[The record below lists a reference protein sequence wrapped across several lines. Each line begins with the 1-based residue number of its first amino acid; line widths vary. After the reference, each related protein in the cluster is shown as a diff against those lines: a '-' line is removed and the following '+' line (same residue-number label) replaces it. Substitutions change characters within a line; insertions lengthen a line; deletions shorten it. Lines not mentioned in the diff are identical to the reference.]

1 MPRKRFHLSLYQD
14 LNADDSVKPPLQ
26 SHVVFTLVP
35 EGINGM
41 YHTAHPVIY
50 KVWDLR
56 YNCFTEL
63 GVCTARKDSSGHIIP
78 VNGRIVPGGEYAA
91 LIRQGGS
98 TCWTE
103 TRKWQDAD
111 TFDSILVKND
121 SNTPQAFALCLPIIQ
136 EDEYEPTLH
145 PVLLFNQIGHEEFL
159 RIRVHVKL
167 QAWYSGTIFE
177 NGKQV
182 KDIGKLVPLVDENNK
197 PWTIDIK
204 EQPFTSSW
212 SIQQRA
218 DGKIRIQSAD
228 NRKSERMQAE
238 LRGDLQK
245 LARDVKELNN
255 RINVDNGITIED
267 RIRELE
273 KSVEVKGKEVDGLRI
288 AINTTNEETKTSAS
302 NLTTGIA
309 ALNSQFGD
317 VDARL
322 MHTNATVQSLEAFVK
337 ADHDDKAAWRSG
349 LNDVKSMLEAC
360 EGKVT
365 MLQSSVKQMRAR
377 VEKAESSI
385 KEMMEEMG

>member
-1 MPRKRFHLSLYQD
+1 
-14 LNADDSVKPPLQ
+14 
-26 SHVVFTLVP
+26 
-35 EGINGM
+35 
-41 YHTAHPVIY
+41 
-50 KVWDLR
+50 
-56 YNCFTEL
+56 
-63 GVCTARKDSSGHIIP
+63 
-78 VNGRIVPGGEYAA
+78 
-91 LIRQGGS
+91 
-98 TCWTE
+98 
-103 TRKWQDAD
+103 
-111 TFDSILVKND
+111 
-121 SNTPQAFALCLPIIQ
+121 
-136 EDEYEPTLH
+136 
-145 PVLLFNQIGHEEFL
+145 
-159 RIRVHVKL
+159 
-167 QAWYSGTIFE
+167 
-177 NGKQV
+177 
-182 KDIGKLVPLVDENNK
+182 
-197 PWTIDIK
+197 
-204 EQPFTSSW
+204 
-212 SIQQRA
+212 
-218 DGKIRIQSAD
+218 
-228 NRKSERMQAE
+228 MQAE